1 MFAHFQ
7 IIHCYG
13 TRVAVISVPA
23 PPQLK
28 TEIALNVVGPG
39 AFGYDVEFCPL
50 PGRRDWIT
58 PRSAWEVN
66 MSEANFASGTVGR
79 ATTEWMRGEM

>member
-23 PPQLK
+23 PTQLK

-50 PGRRDWIT
+50 PGGVIGL
-58 PRSAWEVN
+58 RSGAGSVN
-66 MSEANFASGTVGR
+66 SAQ
-79 ATTEWMRGEM
+79 